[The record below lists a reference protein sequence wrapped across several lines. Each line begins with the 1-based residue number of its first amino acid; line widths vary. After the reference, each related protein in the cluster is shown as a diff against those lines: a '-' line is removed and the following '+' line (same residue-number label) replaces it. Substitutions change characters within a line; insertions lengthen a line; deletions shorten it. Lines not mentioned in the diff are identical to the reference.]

1 MNLKNNLLTVR
12 WTLTFIIGTIW
23 SVFSCQAINPPF
35 VIKHLGD
42 GQSIVQIENQ
52 KKFLLLPVEEASPEA
67 KLYMIADNDVVRNM
81 NVRLAIN
88 KVDYFVPVD
97 LSGFD
102 NKSLSFNFQLIP
114 DTAICWDEMKLSDEF
129 DTTNRENFRPL
140 YHFTPQYGW
149 MNDPNGLVYA
159 EGVYHLY
166 FQHNPFDVQWENM
179 SWGHAVSRDLLHW
192 EQKDDVLFPD
202 ETGTMFSGSGIV
214 NDRKM
219 LGLPE
224 DALVFFY
231 TAAGNNNKW
240 SAGKQFTQRIA
251 YSTDGG
257 ETLHKIDKSVL
268 PTVCKENRDPKVFWH
283 EKSGAYIMTLW
294 LEENDFG
301 IFRSTDLLNW
311 EQTDRL
317 TFKEAWECPDLV
329 CLKDEKGNE
338 TWMFWSADGFYFWG
352 EFDGYQFQTDGVRHA
367 AYINKIAYAA
377 QTYSNTGNRVI
388 SVPWLRF
395 PNRGRNYT
403 GAMGLP
409 REFSVAYKNGEKVL
423 RQEPVR
429 EYEDSRKPVYD
440 NTMKNVRQQDTENEA
455 PMADTVA
462 KVADEH
468 VSAKDLFQWKF
479 APDTATEIQ
488 ITRAESEDI
497 LSACINQKTDFVYN
511 AKTGELKI
519 GEETF
524 ATGVGI
530 RDFSLLFDDVILEVT
545 ADCGTITGI
554 FELPEIA
561 EKFCMEK
568 GSIEKIQVFGEEVWQ
583 P

>member
-1 MNLKNNLLTVR
+1 MEKEIYIKKGWLFIPVCATYGELPFGGKKNNRMLEIFCREDNSETKLFEFQIPAGEAEDETYPVSYYAR
-12 WTLTFIIGTIW
+12 FPVKQFTDKTLI
-23 SVFSCQAINPPF
+23 
-35 VIKHLGD
+35 LRGD
-42 GQSIVQIENQ
+42 LRKAFFDGIRNEDVPET
-52 KKFLLLPVEEASPEA
+52 EE
-67 KLYMIADNDVVRNM
+67 
-81 NVRLAIN
+81 
-88 KVDYFVPVD
+88 
-97 LSGFD
+97 
-102 NKSLSFNFQLIP
+102 KSLRATQGE
-114 DTAICWDEMKLSDEF
+114 A
-129 DTTNRENFRPL
+129 FRRPSI
-140 YHFTPQYGW
+140 HFTPQTGW

-251 YSTDGG
+251 YST
-257 ETLHKIDKSVL
+257 
-268 PTVCKENRDPKVFWH
+268 N
-283 EKSGAYIMTLW
+283 
-294 LEENDFG
+294 
-301 IFRSTDLLNW
+301 LLKW
-311 EQTDRL
+311 EQTD
-317 TFKEAWECPDLV
+317 
-329 CLKDEKGNE
+329 
-338 TWMFWSADGFYFWG
+338 S
-352 EFDGYQFQTDGVRHA
+352 VRHA

-455 PMADTVA
+455 PMADTAA

>member
-1 MNLKNNLLTVR
+1 MEKEIYIKKGWLLIPVCATYGELPFGGKKNNRMLEIFCRENNSETKLFEFQIPAGEAEDETYPVSYYAR
-12 WTLTFIIGTIW
+12 FPVKQFTDKTLILRGD
-23 SVFSCQAINPPF
+23 
-35 VIKHLGD
+35 LGKAFFD
-42 GQSIVQIENQ
+42 RIRNEDVPET
-52 KKFLLLPVEEASPEA
+52 EE
-67 KLYMIADNDVVRNM
+67 
-81 NVRLAIN
+81 
-88 KVDYFVPVD
+88 
-97 LSGFD
+97 
-102 NKSLSFNFQLIP
+102 KSLRATQGE
-114 DTAICWDEMKLSDEF
+114 A
-129 DTTNRENFRPL
+129 FRRPSI
-140 YHFTPQYGW
+140 HFTPQTGW

-224 DALVFFY
+224 DAVIFFY
-231 TAAGNNNKW
+231 TADGNNNKW

-257 ETLHKIDKSVL
+257 ETLHKIDKGVL

-455 PMADTVA
+455 PMADTAA

>member
-1 MNLKNNLLTVR
+1 MEKEIYIKKGWLFIPVCATYGELPFGGKKNNRMLEIFCREDNSETKLFEFQIPAGEAEDETYPVSYYAR
-12 WTLTFIIGTIW
+12 FPVKQFTDKTLILRGD
-23 SVFSCQAINPPF
+23 
-35 VIKHLGD
+35 LGKAFFD
-42 GQSIVQIENQ
+42 RIRNEDVPET
-52 KKFLLLPVEEASPEA
+52 EE
-67 KLYMIADNDVVRNM
+67 
-81 NVRLAIN
+81 
-88 KVDYFVPVD
+88 
-97 LSGFD
+97 
-102 NKSLSFNFQLIP
+102 KSLRATQGE
-114 DTAICWDEMKLSDEF
+114 A
-129 DTTNRENFRPL
+129 FRRPSI
-140 YHFTPQYGW
+140 HFTPQTGW

-202 ETGTMFSGSGIV
+202 ETGTMFSESGIV

-251 YSTDGG
+251 YSTD
-257 ETLHKIDKSVL
+257 
-268 PTVCKENRDPKVFWH
+268 
-283 EKSGAYIMTLW
+283 
-294 LEENDFG
+294 
-301 IFRSTDLLNW
+301 LLKW
-311 EQTDRL
+311 E
-317 TFKEAWECPDLV
+317 
-329 CLKDEKGNE
+329 
-338 TWMFWSADGFYFWG
+338 
-352 EFDGYQFQTDGVRHA
+352 QTDGVRYA
-367 AYINKIAYAA
+367 AYINKMAYAA

-455 PMADTVA
+455 PMADTAA

>member
-1 MNLKNNLLTVR
+1 MEKEIYIKKGWLFIPVCATYGELPFGGKKNNRMLEIFCREDNSETKLFEFQIPAGEAEDETYPVSYYAR
-12 WTLTFIIGTIW
+12 FPVKQFTDKTLI
-23 SVFSCQAINPPF
+23 
-35 VIKHLGD
+35 LRGD
-42 GQSIVQIENQ
+42 LRKAFFDGIRNEDVPET
-52 KKFLLLPVEEASPEA
+52 EE
-67 KLYMIADNDVVRNM
+67 
-81 NVRLAIN
+81 
-88 KVDYFVPVD
+88 
-97 LSGFD
+97 
-102 NKSLSFNFQLIP
+102 KSLRATQGE
-114 DTAICWDEMKLSDEF
+114 A
-129 DTTNRENFRPL
+129 FRRPSI
-140 YHFTPQYGW
+140 HFTPQTGW

-224 DALVFFY
+224 DAVIFFY
-231 TAAGNNNKW
+231 TADGNNNKW

-251 YSTDGG
+251 YSTD
-257 ETLHKIDKSVL
+257 
-268 PTVCKENRDPKVFWH
+268 
-283 EKSGAYIMTLW
+283 
-294 LEENDFG
+294 
-301 IFRSTDLLNW
+301 LLKW
-311 EQTDRL
+311 E
-317 TFKEAWECPDLV
+317 
-329 CLKDEKGNE
+329 
-338 TWMFWSADGFYFWG
+338 
-352 EFDGYQFQTDGVRHA
+352 QTDGVRYA
-367 AYINKIAYAA
+367 AYINKMAYAA

-455 PMADTVA
+455 LMADTAA

-497 LSACINQKTDFVYN
+497 LSARINQKTDFVYN

-554 FELPEIA
+554 FELPETA

-568 GSIEKIQVFGEEVWQ
+568 GSREKIQVFGEEVWQ

>member
-1 MNLKNNLLTVR
+1 
-12 WTLTFIIGTIW
+12 
-23 SVFSCQAINPPF
+23 
-35 VIKHLGD
+35 
-42 GQSIVQIENQ
+42 
-52 KKFLLLPVEEASPEA
+52 
-67 KLYMIADNDVVRNM
+67 
-81 NVRLAIN
+81 
-88 KVDYFVPVD
+88 
-97 LSGFD
+97 
-102 NKSLSFNFQLIP
+102 
-114 DTAICWDEMKLSDEF
+114 
-129 DTTNRENFRPL
+129 
-140 YHFTPQYGW
+140 
-149 MNDPNGLVYA
+149 
-159 EGVYHLY
+159 
-166 FQHNPFDVQWENM
+166 
-179 SWGHAVSRDLLHW
+179 
-192 EQKDDVLFPD
+192 
-202 ETGTMFSGSGIV
+202 
-214 NDRKM
+214 
-219 LGLPE
+219 
-224 DALVFFY
+224 
-231 TAAGNNNKW
+231 
-240 SAGKQFTQRIA
+240 
-251 YSTDGG
+251 
-257 ETLHKIDKSVL
+257 
-268 PTVCKENRDPKVFWH
+268 
-283 EKSGAYIMTLW
+283 
-294 LEENDFG
+294 
-301 IFRSTDLLNW
+301 
-311 EQTDRL
+311 
-317 TFKEAWECPDLV
+317 
-329 CLKDEKGNE
+329 
-338 TWMFWSADGFYFWG
+338 MFWSADGFYFWG
-352 EFDGYQFQTDGVRHA
+352 EFDGYQFQTDGVRQA

-455 PMADTVA
+455 LMADTAA

-497 LSACINQKTDFVYN
+497 LSARINQKTDFVYN

-545 ADCGTITGI
+545 AGCGTITGI
-554 FELPEIA
+554 FELPETA

-568 GSIEKIQVFGEEVWQ
+568 GSREKIQVFGEEVWQ

>member
-1 MNLKNNLLTVR
+1 MR
-12 WTLTFIIGTIW
+12 WYFSIRQPEII
-23 SVFSCQAINPPF
+23 IN
-35 VIKHLGD
+35 
-42 GQSIVQIENQ
+42 
-52 KKFLLLPVEEASPEA
+52 
-67 KLYMIADNDVVRNM
+67 
-81 NVRLAIN
+81 
-88 KVDYFVPVD
+88 
-97 LSGFD
+97 
-102 NKSLSFNFQLIP
+102 
-114 DTAICWDEMKLSDEF
+114 
-129 DTTNRENFRPL
+129 
-140 YHFTPQYGW
+140 
-149 MNDPNGLVYA
+149 
-159 EGVYHLY
+159 
-166 FQHNPFDVQWENM
+166 
-179 SWGHAVSRDLLHW
+179 
-192 EQKDDVLFPD
+192 
-202 ETGTMFSGSGIV
+202 
-214 NDRKM
+214 
-219 LGLPE
+219 
-224 DALVFFY
+224 
-231 TAAGNNNKW
+231 
-240 SAGKQFTQRIA
+240 
-251 YSTDGG
+251 DGG

-301 IFRSTDLLNW
+301 IFRSTDLLKW

-352 EFDGYQFQTDGVRHA
+352 EFDGYQFQTDGVRQA

-409 REFSVAYKNGEKVL
+409 REFSVAYKNGEKL
-423 RQEPVR
+423 RRQEPVR

-455 PMADTVA
+455 LMADTAA

-497 LSACINQKTDFVYN
+497 LSARINQKTDFVYN

-545 ADCGTITGI
+545 AGCGTITGI
-554 FELPEIA
+554 FELPETA

-568 GSIEKIQVFGEEVWQ
+568 GSREKIQVFGEEVWQ

>member
-1 MNLKNNLLTVR
+1 MEKEIYIKKGWLFIPVCATYGELPFGGKKNNRMLEIFCRENNSETKLFEFQIPAGEAEDETYPVSYYAR
-12 WTLTFIIGTIW
+12 FPVKQFTDKTLILRGD
-23 SVFSCQAINPPF
+23 
-35 VIKHLGD
+35 LGKAFFD
-42 GQSIVQIENQ
+42 GIRNEDV
-52 KKFLLLPVEEASPEA
+52 PETE
-67 KLYMIADNDVVRNM
+67 K
-81 NVRLAIN
+81 
-88 KVDYFVPVD
+88 
-97 LSGFD
+97 
-102 NKSLSFNFQLIP
+102 KSLRATQGE
-114 DTAICWDEMKLSDEF
+114 A
-129 DTTNRENFRPL
+129 FRRPSI
-140 YHFTPQYGW
+140 HFTPQTGW

-257 ETLHKIDKSVL
+257 ETLHKIDKGVL

-301 IFRSTDLLNW
+301 IFRSTDLLKW
-311 EQTDRL
+311 EQTD
-317 TFKEAWECPDLV
+317 
-329 CLKDEKGNE
+329 
-338 TWMFWSADGFYFWG
+338 S
-352 EFDGYQFQTDGVRHA
+352 VRHA
-367 AYINKIAYAA
+367 AYINKMAYAA

-455 PMADTVA
+455 LMADTAA

-497 LSACINQKTDFVYN
+497 LSARINQKTDFVYN

-530 RDFSLLFDDVILEVT
+530 RDFSLLFDDVILEMT

-554 FELPEIA
+554 FELPETA

-568 GSIEKIQVFGEEVWQ
+568 GSREKIQVFGEEVWQ

>member
-1 MNLKNNLLTVR
+1 MEKEIYIKKGWLFIPVCATYGELPFGGKKNNRMLEIFCREDNSETKLFEFQIPAGEAEDETYPVSYYAR
-12 WTLTFIIGTIW
+12 FPVKQFTDKTLI
-23 SVFSCQAINPPF
+23 
-35 VIKHLGD
+35 LRGD
-42 GQSIVQIENQ
+42 LRKAFFDGIRNEDVPET
-52 KKFLLLPVEEASPEA
+52 EE
-67 KLYMIADNDVVRNM
+67 
-81 NVRLAIN
+81 
-88 KVDYFVPVD
+88 
-97 LSGFD
+97 
-102 NKSLSFNFQLIP
+102 KSLRATQGE
-114 DTAICWDEMKLSDEF
+114 A
-129 DTTNRENFRPL
+129 FRRPSI
-140 YHFTPQYGW
+140 HFTPQTGW

-224 DALVFFY
+224 DAVIFFY

-257 ETLHKIDKSVL
+257 ETLHKIDKGVL

-301 IFRSTDLLNW
+301 IFRSTDLLKW

-429 EYEDSRKPVYD
+429 EYENSKKLVYD
-440 NTMKNVRQQDTENEA
+440 STEN
-455 PMADTVA
+455 T
-462 KVADEH
+462 
-468 VSAKDLFQWKF
+468 FQWKF
-479 APDTATEIQ
+479 GQDTATEIQ
-488 ITRAESEDI
+488 ITRAQSEDI
-497 LSACINQKTDFVYN
+497 LSARINQKFNVVYN
-511 AKTGELKI
+511 AKTGELKA
-519 GEETF
+519 GEETVSIG
-524 ATGVGI
+524 AGI

-545 ADCGTITGI
+545 ADCGTIIGI
-554 FELPEIA
+554 FELPEVA
-561 EKFCMEK
+561 EKFCVEK

>member
-1 MNLKNNLLTVR
+1 MEKEIYIKKGWLFIPVCATYGELPFGGKKNNRMLEIFCRENNSETKLFEFQIPAGEAEDETYPVSYYAR
-12 WTLTFIIGTIW
+12 FPVKQFTDKTLILRGD
-23 SVFSCQAINPPF
+23 
-35 VIKHLGD
+35 LGKAFFD
-42 GQSIVQIENQ
+42 GIRNEDVPET
-52 KKFLLLPVEEASPEA
+52 EE
-67 KLYMIADNDVVRNM
+67 
-81 NVRLAIN
+81 
-88 KVDYFVPVD
+88 
-97 LSGFD
+97 
-102 NKSLSFNFQLIP
+102 KSLRATQGEAFH
-114 DTAICWDEMKLSDEF
+114 
-129 DTTNRENFRPL
+129 RPSI
-140 YHFTPQYGW
+140 HFTPQTGW

-251 YSTDGG
+251 YSTD
-257 ETLHKIDKSVL
+257 
-268 PTVCKENRDPKVFWH
+268 
-283 EKSGAYIMTLW
+283 
-294 LEENDFG
+294 
-301 IFRSTDLLNW
+301 LLKW

-455 PMADTVA
+455 LMADTAA

-497 LSACINQKTDFVYN
+497 LSARINQKTDFVYN

-554 FELPEIA
+554 FELPETA

-568 GSIEKIQVFGEEVWQ
+568 GSREKIQVFGEEVWQ

>member
-1 MNLKNNLLTVR
+1 MKEKN
-12 WTLTFIIGTIW
+12 
-23 SVFSCQAINPPF
+23 SM
-35 VIKHLGD
+35 
-42 GQSIVQIENQ
+42 
-52 KKFLLLPVEEASPEA
+52 
-67 KLYMIADNDVVRNM
+67 Y
-81 NVRLAIN
+81 
-88 KVDYFVPVD
+88 
-97 LSGFD
+97 
-102 NKSLSFNFQLIP
+102 
-114 DTAICWDEMKLSDEF
+114 
-129 DTTNRENFRPL
+129 RPAL
-140 YHFTPQYGW
+140 HFTPSYGW
-149 MNDPNGLVYA
+149 MNDPNGLVYHDGIY
-159 EGVYHLY
+159 EMYY
-166 FQHNPFDVQWENM
+166 QHNPRGIDWNCM
-179 SWGHAVSRDLLHW
+179 TWGHARGKDLLHW
-192 EQKDDVLFPD
+192 EDLGDALEPD
-202 ETGTMFSGSGIV
+202 KNGTMFSGSAIR
-214 NDRKM
+214 NDHGL
-219 LGLPE
+219 LGLPK
-224 DALVFFY
+224 DALLFFY
-231 TAAGNNNKW
+231 TAAGHSSKE
-240 SAGKQFTQRIA
+240 SKGKPYTIRLA

-257 ETLHKIDKSVL
+257 NTLIKKDGICEAGEIMETLAA
-268 PTVCKENRDPKVFWH
+268 ENRDPKVFWH

-301 IFRSTDLLNW
+301 IFRSTDLLKW

-352 EFDGYQFQTDGVRHA
+352 EFDGFKFQTDGVRHA
-367 AYINKIAYAA
+367 AYINKMAYAA

-455 PMADTVA
+455 LMADTA
-462 KVADEH
+462 EKVVDEH

-488 ITRAESEDI
+488 ITCAQSEDI
-497 LSACINQKTDFVYN
+497 LSARINQKTDFVYN

-519 GEETF
+519 GE
-524 ATGVGI
+524 
-530 RDFSLLFDDVILEVT
+530 
-545 ADCGTITGI
+545 
-554 FELPEIA
+554 
-561 EKFCMEK
+561 
-568 GSIEKIQVFGEEVWQ
+568 
-583 P
+583 

>member
-1 MNLKNNLLTVR
+1 MEKEICIKKGWLLIPVCAAYGELPFGGAKNNRMLEIFCREKNGETKLFEFQIPAGQTEDETYPVSYYAR
-12 WTLTFIIGTIW
+12 FPVKQFTDKTLILRGD
-23 SVFSCQAINPPF
+23 
-35 VIKHLGD
+35 LGRAFFD
-42 GQSIVQIENQ
+42 GIRNEDVPAAEKKYFCNGQGEAFRRPSI
-52 KKFLLLPVEEASPEA
+52 
-67 KLYMIADNDVVRNM
+67 
-81 NVRLAIN
+81 
-88 KVDYFVPVD
+88 
-97 LSGFD
+97 
-102 NKSLSFNFQLIP
+102 
-114 DTAICWDEMKLSDEF
+114 
-129 DTTNRENFRPL
+129 
-140 YHFTPQYGW
+140 HFTPQTGW

-159 EGVYHLY
+159 DGVYHLY

-179 SWGHAVSRDLLHW
+179 SWGHAVSKDLLHW

-251 YSTDGG
+251 YSTD
-257 ETLHKIDKSVL
+257 
-268 PTVCKENRDPKVFWH
+268 
-283 EKSGAYIMTLW
+283 
-294 LEENDFG
+294 
-301 IFRSTDLLNW
+301 LLKW
-311 EQTDRL
+311 E
-317 TFKEAWECPDLV
+317 
-329 CLKDEKGNE
+329 
-338 TWMFWSADGFYFWG
+338 
-352 EFDGYQFQTDGVRHA
+352 QTDGVRHA
-367 AYINKIAYAA
+367 AYINKMAYAA

-455 PMADTVA
+455 PMADTAA